1 MKATLVG
8 YGSTGDLLPLIAL
21 AVTLRA
27 AGHEVVTVG
36 DEAGMAIAEPQGL
49 EFHALAGSLRETLRP
64 GGSLALTIDAG
75 HFTMKSFR
83 DHDAHD
89 EARLSLIQRVA
100 QGSDVVV
107 GMPMA
112 HYHAFLAAREVGA
125 RPVLGVVQPLAPTR
139 AMAPAGLGMPRLR
152 PWLRRPVGR
161 MVQSAGWLSAKG
173 AINRARRTLGQ
184 SPIAADPTRDAV
196 TLCAWSP
203 TLLPQPDDWPPSRF
217 TVTGRWHLPTLDWT
231 PDPSLAA
238 FLDAGDPPVYLGFG
252 SMAAFSG
259 MDGLLDALLAGL
271 APRRVL
277 LASATERPL
286 PGNVHRVPGFIP
298 HDWLFPRCSVIVH
311 HCGAGTSHEAVAGG
325 VPSVP
330 VPISMDQPFWA
341 DRLHRLGVAAK
352 PLNPRRPDPRLV
364 RQAIAL
370 AESAPVRQRAS
381 ELAGQLTADPG
392 VRAAAKC
399 LEELS
404 RRDGSP
410 TELKEKS

>member
-21 AVTLRA
+21 AIALRD
-27 AGHEVVTVG
+27 AGQEVVTVG
-36 DEAGMAIAEPQGL
+36 DEAGAVIAEHHGL
-49 EFHALAGSLRETLRP
+49 EFHALAGSLAETLRP

-89 EARLSLIQRVA
+89 EARLSLIQQVA
-100 QGSDVVV
+100 RGSDVVL

-112 HYHAFLAAREVGA
+112 HYHAFIAAREVGA
-125 RPVLGVVQPLAPTR
+125 RPVLGVLQPLAPTR
-139 AMAPAGLGMPRLR
+139 AMAPAGLGMPGLAG
-152 PWLRRPVGR
+152 WLRRPVGR
-161 MVQSAGWLSAKG
+161 MVQSAGWLSARG
-173 AINRARRTLGQ
+173 PINKARRRLGL
-184 SPIAADPTRDAV
+184 PLIATDPTLDAV

-203 TLLPQPDDWPPSRF
+203 TLLSRPDDWPPSRF
-217 TVTGRWHLPTLDWT
+217 TVTGRWQLPSPNWT
-231 PDPSLAA
+231 PDPGLAA
-238 FLDAGDPPVYLGFG
+238 FLDAGDPPVYVGFG
-252 SMAAFSG
+252 SMATFSG
-259 MDGLLDALLAGL
+259 MDRLLDALLAGL
-271 APRRVL
+271 APRRIL
-277 LASATERPL
+277 LASATNRPL
-286 PGNVHRVPGFIP
+286 PGNVHRVSGFVP
-298 HDWLFPRCSVIVH
+298 HEWLFPRCSVIVS
-311 HCGAGTSHEAVAGG
+311 HCGAGTSHEAAASG

-352 PLNPRRPDPRLV
+352 PLNPRRPDPGLV
-364 RQAIAL
+364 RKAVAL
-370 AESAPVRQRAS
+370 VEAAPVRQRAS

-392 VRAAAKC
+392 VRAAARC
-399 LEELS
+399 LEEFS